1 MAAFNSQND
10 NCMDFEVLLPL
21 ENIPSF
27 SSNRC
32 QPRRVRKIYNNQL
45 IVFKY
50 MLFKLRGLKL
60 IRCNLS
66 YIHVS
71 NGVQLHGSLV

>member
-50 MLFKLRGLKL
+50 MLNV
-60 IRCNLS
+60 I
-66 YIHVS
+66 
-71 NGVQLHGSLV
+71 